1 MILKEQARF
10 KSEGHNV
17 YTEIINK
24 IALSLNDDK
33 KKQSNDL
40 IETYAY
46 GTSIDL
52 INEKEEIKCNV
63 IKFNT

>member
-1 MILKEQARF
+1 MILKEQPRF

-24 IALSLNDDK
+24 NAPSLNDDK
-33 KKQSNDL
+33 RKQLNDS

-46 GTSIDL
+46 GPSIDL
-52 INEKEEIKCNV
+52 INEKEDIKFNV

>member
-1 MILKEQARF
+1 MILKEQPRF

-24 IALSLNDDK
+24 TTLSLNDDK
-33 KKQSNDL
+33 RKQSNDL

-46 GTSIDL
+46 GPSIDL